1 MQSLQIESERHD
13 TTQLGAYYLWQQRGC
28 PLGTPELD
36 WFRAEEQ
43 LGPQIGQSSTT
54 PVLVT
59 AAETIGSALGSIAG
73 AAASVGTLFHP
84 EETSRSE

>member
-1 MQSLQIESERHD
+1 MQSLQIESDR
-13 TTQLGAYYLWQQRGC
+13 QQKIQVAAYYLWQQRGS

-36 WFRAEEQ
+36 WFRAEGELERQ
-43 LGPQIGQSSTT
+43 TEPASTR

-73 AAASVGTLFHP
+73 AAASVTGLFHA
-84 EETSRSE
+84 EETSQSE